1 MEASLK
7 IASIFKPL
15 FLNEYA
21 KYRILVFYG
30 GRGGGKTESI
40 ARFLA
45 IKLLQSSINVAVSR
59 QTKLHNDISI
69 KSVFRRIFREFGI
82 IIGLGNLIILPNNS
96 KLFFLGASEKTI
108 EAVRSID
115 NISYFWL
122 EEAHN
127 IKEETITTLIPSI
140 RGEDSQ
146 IIFSLNPQKS
156 SDYIYQNFIKIAE
169 SDYHKSV
176 KVNYT
181 ENPFLPKVLQ
191 GDIVRDKNSMPR
203 DLFLHIW
210 EGHTLDINDFKV
222 IDTEKIGFFDDSNRW
237 QYNEVFLSAD
247 TAFSKKDSADYS
259 VIGCFGVY
267 QDEIHLLRVYRG
279 RWDFNELLEISKSAF
294 FWLNENYKSPSVF
307 VLEKKASGISLSQ
320 ELKRLTRFPIKEVLP
335 KVDKFSRV
343 AEVLDDFKKLKLPN
357 NRENPLNSWVDSYV
371 QELKM
376 FRGDLKHEH
385 DDQVDMTCYALKY
398 LKRSLTNWADF

>member
-1 MEASLK
+1 MEASLR
-7 IASIFKPL
+7 IANIFKPL
-15 FLNEYA
+15 FLGEYS

-45 IKLLQSSINVAVSR
+45 IKLLESPINIAVSR

-82 IIGLGNLIILPNNS
+82 TIGLGNLIQLPNNS

-115 NISYFWL
+115 NISFFWL

-127 IKEETITTLIPSI
+127 IKEDTITTLIPSI
-140 RGEDSQ
+140 RGKDSQ

-191 GDIVRDKNSMPR
+191 GDIIRDKHSMPR

-222 IDTEKIGFFDDSNRW
+222 IDIEKIGFFDDSKKW
-237 QYNEVFLSAD
+237 QYSEVFLSAD

-259 VIGCFGVY
+259 VIGCFGVI
-267 QDEIHLLRVYRG
+267 QDEIHLLRVFRG
-279 RWDFNELLEISKSAF
+279 RWDFNELLEISKTAYYWVS
-294 FWLNENYKSPSVF
+294 ENYRSPSVF
-307 VLEKKASGISLSQ
+307 LLEKKASGISLSQ
-320 ELKRLTRFPIKEVLP
+320 ELKRLTRFPIKEVMP
-335 KVDKFSRV
+335 KTDKFSRV
-343 AEVLDDFKKLKLPN
+343 AEVLQDFEKLKLPN
-357 NRENPLNSWVDSYV
+357 DRENPINSWVDTCLT
-371 QELKM
+371 ELKM

-385 DDQVDMTCYALKY
+385 DDQVDMICYALKY
-398 LKRSLTNWADF
+398 LKTSFTNWADF

>member
-1 MEASLK
+1 MEASLN

-15 FLNEYA
+15 FFGDLA

-40 ARFLA
+40 ARFLTV
-45 IKLLQSSINVAVSR
+45 KLLESPINVAVSR

-82 IIGLGNLIILPNNS
+82 TIGLSNLIQLPNNS

-115 NISYFWL
+115 DISFFWL

-140 RGEDSQ
+140 RGQDSQ

-156 SDYIYQNFIKIAE
+156 SDYIYQNFIKIQD
-169 SDYHKSV
+169 SDYHKSI
-176 KVNYT
+176 KVNYS
-181 ENPFLPKVLQ
+181 ENPYFPKVLQ
-191 GDIVRDKNSMPR
+191 SDLLRDKEAMPR

-210 EGHTLDINDFKV
+210 EGYTLDINDFKV
-222 IDTEKIGFFDDSNRW
+222 IDIEKIGFFDDGRKW
-237 QYNEVFLSAD
+237 QYSEVFLSAD

-259 VIGCFGVY
+259 VIGCFGVF
-267 QDEIHLLRVYRG
+267 QDEIHLLRVFKG
-279 RWDFNELLEISKSAF
+279 RWDFNELLEISKTAY
-294 FWLNENYKSPSVF
+294 FWLSQNYKSPSVF
-307 VLEKKASGISLSQ
+307 LLEKKASGISLSQ

-335 KVDKFSRV
+335 KTDKFSRV
-343 AEVLDDFKKLKLPN
+343 AEVLTDFEILRLPS
-357 NRENPLNSWVDSYV
+357 NRENPINSWVDHFLT
-371 QELKM
+371 ELKM

-385 DDQVDMTCYALKY
+385 DDQVDMVCYALKY
-398 LKRSLTNWADF
+398 LKTNFTNWADF

>member
-1 MEASLK
+1 MNAELK
-7 IASIFKPL
+7 IAKVFKPL
-15 FLNEYA
+15 FLGEYA
-21 KYRILVFYG
+21 RYRILVFYG

-45 IKLLQSSINVAVSR
+45 VKLLESPINVAVSR

-69 KSVFRRIFREFGI
+69 KSVFRRIFREFGVS
-82 IIGLGNLIILPNNS
+82 IGLGNLIQLPNNS

-115 NISYFWL
+115 NISFFWL

-140 RGEDSQ
+140 RGENSQ

-156 SDYIYQNFIKIAE
+156 SDYIYQNFIKTPDSE
-169 SDYHKSV
+169 YHKSV
-176 KVNYT
+176 KVNYS
-181 ENPFLPKVLQ
+181 ENPFFPKVLQ
-191 GDIVRDKNSMPR
+191 GDMLRDKENMPR

-222 IDTEKIGFFDDSNRW
+222 IDIEKIGFFDNSRKW
-237 QYNEVFLSAD
+237 QYSEVFLSAD

-259 VIGCFGVY
+259 VIGCFGVVGE
-267 QDEIHLLRVYRG
+267 EIHILRVFRG
-279 RWDFNELLEISKSAF
+279 RWDFNELLEASKSAY
-294 FWLNENYKSPSVF
+294 FWLSENYKTPSVF
-307 VLEKKASGISLSQ
+307 LLEKKASGISLSQ
-320 ELKRLTRFPIKEVLP
+320 ELRRLTRFPIKEVLP

-343 AEVLDDFKKLKLPN
+343 AEVLSDFEKLRLPSDS
-357 NRENPLNSWVDSYV
+357 RNPLNSWIDSFLS
-371 QELKM
+371 ELKM
-376 FRGDLKHEH
+376 FRGDLKHEY
-385 DDQVDMTCYALKY
+385 DDQVDMICYALKY
-398 LKRSLTNWADF
+398 LKTSFTNWAEF